1 MPALAH
7 AGLSPCP
14 SACVYH
20 CRRAGSP
27 VCLSVFPPVCLR
39 AGRQAYW
46 QCGGQCGVPAGGRAG
61 FPVRKGRGIFPYL
74 YHFGSSWQHLAP
86 MWKSVAFSGGSAAL
100 SRTLTLHPRRQT
112 DASGVCRASVFSF
125 GQLRG
130 TGWPVPCPVGDGRLA
145 FQSVADGFLLAI
157 ANSKVSF
164 ELLKGF
170 PVTPGNDLA
179 PCGGGLPLR
188 SREACFLPAVCVP
201 EAALVP

>member
-1 MPALAH
+1 M
-7 AGLSPCP
+7 
-14 SACVYH
+14 
-20 CRRAGSP
+20 
-27 VCLSVFPPVCLR
+27 
-39 AGRQAYW
+39 
-46 QCGGQCGVPAGGRAG
+46 PAGGRAG

-145 FQSVADGFLLAI
+145 FQSVADGFLLAT

-164 ELLKGF
+164 E
-170 PVTPGNDLA
+170 
-179 PCGGGLPLR
+179 
-188 SREACFLPAVCVP
+188 
-201 EAALVP
+201 

>member
-1 MPALAH
+1 MNRGSFFMLPCLLFVILQFVFPAGVPASALACPLGGRDAGPCARRAVSMPVSLCVPLPACRFPGLPVRVPAGMPA
-7 AGLSPCP
+7 C
-14 SACVYH
+14 
-20 CRRAGSP
+20 
-27 VCLSVFPPVCLR
+27 
-39 AGRQAYW
+39 RQAYW
-46 QCGGQCGVPAGGRAG
+46 QCGGQCGVPAGGPAG

-145 FQSVADGFLLAI
+145 FQSVADGFLLAT

-164 ELLKGF
+164 E
-170 PVTPGNDLA
+170 
-179 PCGGGLPLR
+179 
-188 SREACFLPAVCVP
+188 
-201 EAALVP
+201 

>member
-130 TGWPVPCPVGDGRLA
+130 IGRPIPLGLVTGRSIPNPSCTDSCVLKDTARCPL
-145 FQSVADGFLLAI
+145 S
-157 ANSKVSF
+157 NSKGF
-164 ELLKGF
+164 RLL
-170 PVTPGNDLA
+170 PETHLA

-201 EAALVP
+201 EAAPVP

>member
-1 MPALAH
+1 MSFCTLYFSLFSRQASLRPHWRVHLAAGMPALAH

-145 FQSVADGFLLAI
+145 FQSVADGFLLAT

-164 ELLKGF
+164 E
-170 PVTPGNDLA
+170 
-179 PCGGGLPLR
+179 
-188 SREACFLPAVCVP
+188 
-201 EAALVP
+201 